1 METRYEAV
9 KRHVL
14 DAIEAGEYGAGDKL
28 PSENEL
34 VRTLQVSRMTVNRAL
49 RELTEEGHIVR
60 RAGMGSFVA
69 GRRMR
74 GHAADIIS
82 IREEL
87 SGRGENW
94 SALVQCLEECT
105 APVEISQ
112 EFSNGLSARLF
123 HTLVLHSGNGRPVE
137 LEDRWVNPEIAPDM
151 LDQDFTDITPTEY
164 LLSVAPLLRAEHVV
178 RAVTPS
184 NHEALLLGI
193 CEKTPCLEINRKTW
207 TGSRVASVARLLYPG
222 DRYEL
227 SAKFSNVGA
236 TIPIK

>member
-14 DAIEAGEYGAGDKL
+14 DSIEAGEYGAGDKL

-34 VRTLQVSRMTVNRAL
+34 VRALNVSRMTVNRAL
-49 RELTEEGHIVR
+49 RELTEAGHIVR

-74 GHAADIIS
+74 GHAVDIIS

-87 SGRGENW
+87 AGRGENW
-94 SALVQCLEECT
+94 SALVQCLEGRT
-105 APVEISQ
+105 PPPEIAQ
-112 EFSNGLSARLF
+112 EFSEGSEVYLF
-123 HTLVLHSGNGRPVE
+123 HTLVLHSGDSRPVE
-137 LEDRWVNPEIAPDM
+137 LEDRWVNPKIAPDM
-151 LDQDFTDITPTEY
+151 LKQDFTDITPTEY

-178 RAVTPS
+178 RAVVPS

-193 CEKTPCLEINRKTW
+193 SEKTPCLEINRKTW
-207 TGSRVASVARLLYPG
+207 TGNCVASVARLLYPG

-227 SAKFSNVGA
+227 SARFSNVGA
-236 TIPIK
+236 RMPSK